1 MRLFLSSR
9 VTLFEDPAYRS
20 LIEKIMTNRS
30 SLLKE
35 FEKADVKK
43 TGLSSSIF
51 HPQARTF
58 L

>member
-1 MRLFLSSR
+1 MRSNRWRNHFVLFFR

-35 FEKADVKK
+35 FERVDVKK
-43 TGLSSSIF
+43 TGK
-51 HPQARTF
+51 
-58 L
+58 